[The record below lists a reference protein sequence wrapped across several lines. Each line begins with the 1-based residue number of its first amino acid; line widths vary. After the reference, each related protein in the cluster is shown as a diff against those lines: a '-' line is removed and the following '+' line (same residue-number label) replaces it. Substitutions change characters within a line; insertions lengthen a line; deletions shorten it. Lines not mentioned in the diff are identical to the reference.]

1 MQDSVDGIF
10 GDERVMHF
18 FIHMKTIVGNCF
30 ATLHQLS
37 VDKSNSI
44 RNDDDTK
51 SRFKRALHKSF
62 NVGLHYISGWD
73 ETIHEQ
79 EALSARKQFPTIED
93 DYRYTLVQYVKY
105 LHRNRPSRV
114 RMKVPPFQN
123 FLFWLLRRI
132 AATEEMT
139 SMTYFSDFKFTDKD
153 TFLREMLRQT
163 LGQDCLAA
171 AQLRGGGDEDRRSHH
186 SSHHSRGHGSRHSGE
201 GEGSTHDKG
210 ASAPAAS
217 VASARTKHGI
227 RPEDSISNVA
237 PPSSVQ
243 PRYSSGLRLTPSLL
257 KSHLDSCGSLSGGD
271 ASGTVKTIPVRME
284 LPDIP
289 EEGDEEA
296 ALDDNIPMAA
306 LPPLQPPP
314 VASAAASMTIP
325 VAPAAAAAAF
335 PSTGTPA
342 SVAAS
347 YSAPAAVAAAS
358 GAAAPQRAASCA
370 AALLPPPGGAAAASA
385 ASAAAQRSRAPTA

>member
-1 MQDSVDGIF
+1 
-10 GDERVMHF
+10 MHF

-37 VDKSNSI
+37 VDKSHSI
-44 RNDDDTK
+44 RNDDDTQ

-62 NVGLHYISGWD
+62 NVGLRYISGWD

-105 LHRNRPSRV
+105 LHRKRSSRV

-171 AQLRGGGDEDRRSHH
+171 ARLRGGGDEDRRSH
-186 SSHHSRGHGSRHSGE
+186 SSSRHGGE
-201 GEGSTHDKG
+201 AASEAAASEAVPPQSSSSKAAA
-210 ASAPAAS
+210 ASAAS
-217 VASARTKHGI
+217 RRTRTGGGI
-227 RPEDSISNVA
+227 QPEDSISNVA
-237 PPSSVQ
+237 PPSSVH
-243 PRYSSGLRLTPSLL
+243 PRYSSTLRLTPSLL

-271 ASGTVKTIPVRME
+271 APGTVKTIPVRME

-289 EEGDEEA
+289 EGGEDE
-296 ALDDNIPMAA
+296 DPPVPMAA

-314 VASAAASMTIP
+314 AAPASVAASITAP
-325 VAPAAAAAAF
+325 ANPAAPAALAVAAF

-347 YSAPAAVAAAS
+347 YSAPAAVAAAAS
-358 GAAAPQRAASCA
+358 VAAAPQRAASCA
-370 AALLPPPGGAAAASA
+370 AALLLPSGGSA
-385 ASAAAQRSRAPTA
+385 VSSTASAAAQRSRAPTA